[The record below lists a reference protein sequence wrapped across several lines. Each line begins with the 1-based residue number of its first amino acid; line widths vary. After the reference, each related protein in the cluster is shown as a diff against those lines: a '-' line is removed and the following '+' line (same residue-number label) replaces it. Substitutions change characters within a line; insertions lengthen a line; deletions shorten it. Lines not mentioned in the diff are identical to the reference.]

1 MDIDSATM
9 ELAKSFGGLPP
20 KLRYRFRR
28 FLQRLV
34 SNPHVQQQNREQR
47 VQKMAEEMAKM
58 IQEETGTP
66 LAKNEMRCS
75 EYENG
80 CIKLDFG
87 SDVPDDIKKAAI
99 QWAKK
104 RGLSP
109 VEASLSKSANSSE
122 YVILSKDKSQPN
134 FVVEVVSKHF

>member
-28 FLQRLV
+28 FLQKLI
-34 SNPHVQQQNREQR
+34 SNPHQQQVSREQNI
-47 VQKMAEEMAKM
+47 QKMAEEMVKM
-58 IQEETGTP
+58 VQEETGAP

-87 SDVPDDIKKAAI
+87 SDVSDDIKKAAI
-99 QWAKK
+99 HWAKK

-109 VEASLSKSANSSE
+109 IEASLAKSVDSPE

-134 FVVEVVSKHF
+134 FIVEVVSKHF